1 MKSGKEDRGRWKNK
15 RWREGQIVGDKGIEV
30 EEKVGKWREEETA
43 EGRKEE
49 WREEKKNRMKRRRIN
64 GM

>member
-1 MKSGKEDRGRWKNK
+1 MEKQ
-15 RWREGQIVGDKGIEV
+15 RWREVQIVGDKGIEV

-64 GM
+64 GKE